1 MEMMDAS
8 DSIEM
13 NITAPILN
21 VFELDL
27 IQFDHNDYLNNSTN
41 FMNILIIWIEIF
53 LTIVFYFL

>member
-41 FMNILIIWIEIF
+41 FMNILII
-53 LTIVFYFL
+53 